1 MTFKRYSTPAA
12 KKRQKVHLQN
22 STPAAKKGTSATNMV
37 PSFPPTTAV
46 TTAIIA
52 TKGNCRSA
60 ITAKNETAA
69 DVLDYIQ
76 HTKEHAHSTVA
87 QHTSNYLVRKYH

>member
-1 MTFKRYSTPAA
+1 MTFKRY
-12 KKRQKVHLQN
+12 

-46 TTAIIA
+46 TTGIIA
-52 TKGNCRSA
+52 TKGNRRSA

-69 DVLDYIQ
+69 DVLDYSQ